1 MTNPFWDFSLA
12 SYSRDGVPESCLA
25 LQDDFNLDVNV
36 LLYGAWL
43 ASQDKRLET
52 EHLAALEVVIKPWR
66 EQVVEPLRALRRR
79 WREYP
84 PAEVLR
90 GEVKRL
96 ELQAERRQQD
106 MMLAYLQAASE
117 PPAASQPLQENLLQV
132 ARFTCP
138 DQPGWRQPVRRLAS
152 KLSP

>member
-12 SYSRDGVPESCLA
+12 SYSRDGVPGSCLA
-25 LQDDFNLDVNV
+25 LQDDFNLDVNM

-43 ASQDKRLET
+43 ASQDKRLDT

-84 PAEVLR
+84 PAGVLR

-96 ELQAERRQQD
+96 ELQAERQQQD
-106 MMLAYLQAASE
+106 MMLAFLQAASE
-117 PPAASQPLQENLLQV
+117 PPAACQPLEENLVQV
-132 ARFTCP
+132 ACFTCP
-138 DQPGWRQPVRRLAS
+138 DQAGWRQPVRRLAS